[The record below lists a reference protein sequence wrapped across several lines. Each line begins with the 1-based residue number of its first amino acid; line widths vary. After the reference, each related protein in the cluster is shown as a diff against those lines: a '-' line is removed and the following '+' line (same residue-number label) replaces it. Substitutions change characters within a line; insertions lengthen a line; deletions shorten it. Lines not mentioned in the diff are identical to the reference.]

1 MAGKAQT
8 PSPIDK
14 PLSRAYL
21 RQFTGWSTAYP
32 PGTSDPTSL
41 RVMHNCSIA
50 SDNSLRIRPGLR
62 RAFDQP
68 LPGDIVGEFEHFYTT
83 SGMKALLFA
92 VRSGGY
98 VVFRAA
104 VYNDSQ
110 KIYVVDKTQADMA
123 THFSGFTDA
132 ATRLA
137 SSTTYVRYVQI
148 DNKILA
154 LPNNGETFR
163 LFWVGA
169 SPRAKTITAISRPSF
184 SAGDR
189 LATVMPTSAWISGA
203 QDTVPAEEPKTAN
216 TLISS
221 DASKNVYNFG
231 YFYSFNNEIGESP
244 ASMTALVKTQRR
256 WSVWNTNASDESKS
270 PDQLVMVIPA
280 GTWNAAVSAGAVS
293 WNLYWLTWSDQ
304 DSVPV
309 EGVLLQTRE
318 MRNSDGSA
326 KTREEAGWIA
336 HTPLLQGLDGSRQ
349 LPSAKNRDDFS
360 KPVAAA
366 NGLVAGDRLVLVY
379 DRGNEARIS
388 WTSNLQGDYLNF
400 SASKGG
406 GFKTLTS
413 GNLYMP
419 ISVKL
424 WQNPSSTDT
433 ITILCAGVDG
443 AGTLYYMNVNSTVT
457 NQSQA
462 EVIIGFEETSS
473 TPGTTSPFGV
483 EVLNNALYHPLENN
497 LMKSTASNYNIN
509 HAPVADPIQNIWA
522 QVKLADK
529 RAMVSSQMDNTLY
542 YLVRAPGDVAWL
554 PSSGYSGNQVWTCD
568 TALSNAWSCW
578 DVQGSSLRRLE
589 LDGLLYMGIVSKGC
603 IYVFDQE
610 YDHDDVWNVA
620 TSQWEEAG
628 IPWEAV
634 TNTQGANKAH
644 DAWAHVQQANVT
656 FGNFTGE
663 CVYGIRG
670 RDRHGRMIEVMK
682 HYVSPQLG
690 SHSPLDRYD
699 QQDFLLIRRHL
710 KEWEF
715 FWRSADKPK
724 NRSYGSIS
732 FVQYRYTP
740 ASVNVDYAYG
750 AVETF
755 EYQSN
760 SSMYS
765 NGTPLPYADTVK
777 P

>member
-1 MAGKAQT
+1 MASKAQT
-8 PSPIDK
+8 PPPIDK
-14 PLSRAYL
+14 PLARAYL
-21 RQFTGWSTAYP
+21 RRFTGWSTAYP
-32 PGTSDPTSL
+32 PGMSDPTSL
-41 RVMHNCSIA
+41 RVMHNCSVA
-50 SDNSLRIRPGLR
+50 PDGSLRIRPGLR

-83 SGMKALLFA
+83 GGKKAILFA
-92 VRSGGY
+92 VRSGDF

-104 VYNDSQ
+104 VYSAAL
-110 KIYVVDKTQADMA
+110 KVYVVDKSQADMT
-123 THFSGFTDA
+123 THFPGFTDA
-132 ATRLA
+132 ATRVA
-137 SSTTYVRYVQI
+137 STVTYMRYVQI

-169 SPRAKTITAISRPSF
+169 SPRAKTITAISRPNF
-184 SAGDR
+184 STADR
-189 LATVMPTSAWISGA
+189 LATMLPAASWISGA
-203 QDTVPAEEPKTAN
+203 QTTVPTEETKTAD

-221 DASKNVYNFG
+221 DATKNTYNFG

-244 ASMTALVKTQRR
+244 ASMTSLVKTQRR
-256 WSVWNTNASDESKS
+256 WSVWKTNAADESKS
-270 PDQLVMVIPA
+270 PDQLVMVIPTA
-280 GTWNAAVSAGAVS
+280 TWNAAIAAGAVS

-309 EGVLLQTRE
+309 EGVLLQTRG
-318 MRNSDGSA
+318 MRNADGTP
-326 KTREEAGWIA
+326 KTRDVAGWIA
-336 HTPLLQGLDGSRQ
+336 HTPLLQGLDGSRA
-349 LPSAKNRDDFS
+349 LPSATNRDDFS
-360 KPVAAA
+360 RPLAAA

-379 DRGNEARIS
+379 DADNQARIS

-443 AGTLYYMNVNSTVT
+443 SGTSYYMNVNTTVS
-457 NQSQA
+457 NQSQS
-462 EVIIGFEETSS
+462 EIIIGFEETSS

-509 HAPVADPIQNIWA
+509 HAPIADPIQNLWS
-522 QVKLADK
+522 QVKLSDK
-529 RAMVSSQMDNTLY
+529 RAMVSSQLDSTLY
-542 YLVRAPGDVAWL
+542 YLVRAPEEVAWL
-554 PSSGYSGNQVWTCD
+554 DATGYNGNQVWTCD
-568 TALSNAWSCW
+568 TAISNAWSCW
-578 DVQGSSLRRLE
+578 DVQGSSLKRLE

-610 YDHDDVWNVA
+610 YDRDDVWNA
-620 TSQWEEAG
+620 TTSKWGEAG
-628 IPWEAV
+628 IPWQLV

-644 DAWAHVQQANVT
+644 DAWAFLQQANVT

-670 RDRHGRMIEVMK
+670 RDRHGQAIEVTK
-682 HYVSPQLG
+682 HYVSPQLEG
-690 SHSPLDRYD
+690 HSPFDRYD
-699 QQDFLLIRRHL
+699 QQDFLLVRRYM

-715 FWRSADKPK
+715 FWQSADKPK
-724 NRSYGSIS
+724 NRSYGSIG

-740 ASVNVDYAYG
+740 ASVNTEYAHG
-750 AVETF
+750 SVETF

-760 SSMYS
+760 TAMYS
-765 NGTPLPYADTVK
+765 NGTPLPYADTAK